1 MKLSALLL
9 LVLAVLPVDLYAQE
23 VGPARGSLVI
33 VGGGMRDPAIVQR
46 FIDLA
51 GGPQA
56 LIVVIPTAGGGET
69 YDQFYRGLKTFR
81 DQGATNPLVLHTQD
95 RTVAD
100 SDAFVQQV
108 FGA

>member
-1 MKLSALLL
+1 MKHTVKTPMKLSALLPL
-9 LVLAVLPVDLYAQE
+9 LLALIVLPVDLHAQE
-23 VGPARGSLVI
+23 VGPARGALVV

-69 YDQFYRGLKTFR
+69 
-81 DQGATNPLVLHTQD
+81 
-95 RTVAD
+95 
-100 SDAFVQQV
+100 
-108 FGA
+108 